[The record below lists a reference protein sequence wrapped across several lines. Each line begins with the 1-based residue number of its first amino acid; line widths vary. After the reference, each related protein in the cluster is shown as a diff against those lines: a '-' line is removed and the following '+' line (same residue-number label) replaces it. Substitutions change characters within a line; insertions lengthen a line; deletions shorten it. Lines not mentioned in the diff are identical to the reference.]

1 MNRPPNLRHKI
12 KGWVDKAK
20 WFDQGLSF
28 CTSQDLVLL
37 VWSLFYHTPPQ
48 TTKSPHTPM
57 FQNSSSKS
65 SVIQPCL
72 KDLA

>member
-37 VWSLFYHTPPQ
+37 VWSLFYTPQ

>member
-37 VWSLFYHTPPQ
+37 VWSLFYHTPPKPQ
-48 TTKSPHTPM
+48 NHHTPPCSKTAHPNH
-57 FQNSSSKS
+57 QSSSL
-65 SVIQPCL
+65 IL
-72 KDLA
+72 KT